1 LFLGLSASFFPTTL
15 LFLPLDLALADLFLK
30 SLESSSLGILLLL
43 EFQLTLVGL
52 VPVTVLAISTVAVAL
67 G

>member
-1 LFLGLSASFFPTTL
+1 LFLGLSASFFSTTL
-15 LFLPLDLALADLFLK
+15 LFLLLDLALADLFLK

-52 VPVTVLAISTVAVAL
+52 VPVTVLAKSTVTVAS

>member
-1 LFLGLSASFFPTTL
+1 LLLGLSASFFPTTL
-15 LFLPLDLALADLFLK
+15 LFLLLDLALADLFLK

-52 VPVTVLAISTVAVAL
+52 VPVTVLAISTVPVAL